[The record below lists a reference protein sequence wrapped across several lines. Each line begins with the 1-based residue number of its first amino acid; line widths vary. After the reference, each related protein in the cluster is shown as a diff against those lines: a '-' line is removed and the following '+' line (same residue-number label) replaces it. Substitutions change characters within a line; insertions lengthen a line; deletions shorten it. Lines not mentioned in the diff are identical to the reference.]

1 MFGRVYYPGRADFY
15 IKVRSILEK
24 EWAIINNIAEVESLI
39 LEMEEDYIFIESEK
53 NEEGMKAKL
62 LEFLSQYRSR

>member
-1 MFGRVYYPGRADFY
+1 
-15 IKVRSILEK
+15 
-24 EWAIINNIAEVESLI
+24 
-39 LEMEEDYIFIESEK
+39 MEEDYIFIESEK